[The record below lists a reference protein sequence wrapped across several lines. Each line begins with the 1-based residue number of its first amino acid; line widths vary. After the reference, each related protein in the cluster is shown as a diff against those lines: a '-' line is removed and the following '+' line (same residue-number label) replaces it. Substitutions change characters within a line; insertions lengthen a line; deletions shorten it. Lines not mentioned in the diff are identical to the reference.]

1 MTVGTLPKRRS
12 RAAPAPP
19 PPARSTRGWI
29 WAVAQ
34 VVLIAGETFAIL
46 FLLAQPAFRPQH
58 VEVAGVQHVTA
69 AEVTA
74 ALALPADRN
83 LFFLRQSELE
93 RRVERLPWVRSAAVS
108 LGLPDRLS
116 VAVSEWKP
124 SAVLQVGEASFYLNG
139 LGEVLDPAA
148 EAGALPVIS
157 RPDFGRVRDGQ
168 QAVAGELLPI
178 LLQLR
183 AGFAPAFKVSVM
195 SFKLDQREVLSA
207 QTDRGWAIIFGQMAT
222 SEDRATLEPKL
233 AALRSLSG
241 RIDLAT
247 ANINYVNLEN
257 PGAPAVQMRAK
268 R

>member
-1 MTVGTLPKRRS
+1 VTVGTLPKRRS
-12 RAAPAPP
+12 RAAQAPP
-19 PPARSTRGWI
+19 KPARSTRGWI
-29 WAVAQ
+29 WVLLQVA
-34 VVLIAGETFAIL
+34 LIVWETFAIL
-46 FLLAQPAFRPQH
+46 LLLAQPGLRPQH
-58 VEVAGVQHVTA
+58 IDVAGVSHVTA
-69 AEVTA
+69 ADVTA

-116 VAVSEWKP
+116 VAVTEWKP
-124 SAVLQVGEASFYLNG
+124 SAVLQVGEATYYLNDE
-139 LGEVLDPAA
+139 GEVLDPAA
-148 EAGALPVIS
+148 EAGALPVIR
-157 RPDFGRVRDGQ
+157 RPDFGRVRGGQ
-168 QAVAGELLPI
+168 QAVPGELLPM

-183 AGFAPAFKVSVM
+183 SGFTPAFKVSVM

-233 AALRSLSG
+233 AALRSLSS

>member
-12 RAAPAPP
+12 PTAQAPP
-19 PPARSTRGWI
+19 TPARSTRGWA
-29 WAVAQ
+29 WALLQ

-46 FLLAQPAFRPQH
+46 LLLAQPGFRPH
-58 VEVAGVQHVTA
+58 HIDIAGTRHVTT

-74 ALALPADRN
+74 ALALPVDRN
-83 LFFLRQSELE
+83 LFFLRQGELE

-108 LGLPDRLS
+108 LGLPDQLRVVLT
-116 VAVSEWKP
+116 EWKP
-124 SAVLQVGEASFYLNG
+124 SAVLQVGEGTYYLNDV
-139 LGEVLDPAA
+139 GEVLDPAD
-148 EAGALPVIS
+148 EAGGLPVIS

-168 QAVAGELLPI
+168 QAVAGELLPM

-183 AGFAPAFKVSVM
+183 SGFTPAFKVSVM
-195 SFKLDQREVLSA
+195 SFRLDQRDVLSA
-207 QTDRGWAIIFGQMAT
+207 QTDRGWPIIFGQMAT

-233 AALRSLSG
+233 AALRSLSS